1 MRKAIDI
8 KDLNFNY
15 PDGTPALENISLE
28 VFAGESVAIIGP
40 NGSGKTTL
48 LLHLNGILKGQ
59 KGSVEIFGANTNDGD
74 IKGLRR
80 KVGVIFQD
88 PDDQLFMPSVFDDVA
103 FGPINMGVAKGLV
116 KERVKTALE
125 LVGLSG
131 YEDRCSH
138 HLSFGEKKRVSF
150 ATILSME
157 PEMLVLDEPTANLDP
172 RSRDELVNIVKRLNE
187 AGKTIIMATH
197 DVNAVAEVANR
208 VYVLNRSIVARGT
221 TREIFSNQ
229 KLLRE
234 NNLDIPEVAH
244 LFEVLRCFGYNC
256 EELPLSIDEAVDHL
270 TRTMEQDGKH
280 VHLHIHE
287 HTHEELA
294 KLAERGFNH
303 HVK

>member
-8 KDLNFNY
+8 KDLNFSY
-15 PDGTPALENISLE
+15 PDGTLALENISLE

-59 KGSVEIFGANTNDGD
+59 KGSVEILGTNTNDGD
-74 IKGLRR
+74 ITELRR
-80 KVGVIFQD
+80 RVGIIFQD
-88 PDDQLFMPSVFDDVA
+88 PDDQLFMSSVFDDVA
-103 FGPINMGVAKGLV
+103 FGPINMGVAKELV

-138 HLSFGEKKRVSF
+138 QLSFGEKKRVSF

-172 RSRDELVNIVKRLNE
+172 RSRDELINIVKRLNE

-197 DVNAVAEVANR
+197 DVNAVAEIADR
-208 VYVLNRSIVARGT
+208 IYVLNRSIVATGT
-221 TREIFSNQ
+221 TREIFSHQ

-234 NNLDIPEVAH
+234 NNLDAPEVAH

-280 VHLHIHE
+280 IHLHIHE

-294 KLAERGFNH
+294 KLAEGKHNH
-303 HVK
+303 HLK